1 MKSAA
6 ASNGLPSEFSNA
18 TFKSKQK
25 LLNIMNRPPPY
36 FPQNQ
41 LSPPDENRYRKFKFL
56 VGTAIFFLTL
66 LLIGAGVGVYYLV
79 RWMIS

>member
-1 MKSAA
+1 
-6 ASNGLPSEFSNA
+6 
-18 TFKSKQK
+18 
-25 LLNIMNRPPPY
+25 MNRPPPY